1 MGGPFS
7 SFWFPEL
14 SPSLLPSFLLS
25 SLLLFCIALFERVL
39 SLCRGEGEGGPVT
52 TNHVSIWKRSPKRV
66 PFPSGPLRAP
76 GAREPFPLCPFSAH
90 PVEGRDVLLCNAG
103 LPPKLHGVFG
113 SGVEQFGQKGHLL
126 CNQHLLSTYCMPGTG
141 KTEVSQTCYL
151 FLRSCWSE
159 GRSRSSAHKCE
170 VTTCWARSLP

>member
-1 MGGPFS
+1 M
-7 SFWFPEL
+7 
-14 SPSLLPSFLLS
+14 
-25 SLLLFCIALFERVL
+25 
-39 SLCRGEGEGGPVT
+39 T

-113 SGVEQFGQKGHLL
+113 SGAEQFSQKGHLL

-170 VTTCWARSLP
+170 VTTCWARSLPSAVMESGGLHPQGRCWAWSRSFSIKGSSVSGTSRLP